1 MKLNPFTRIFLSL
14 GICMTF
20 GLVASVAFTGGEP
33 PGGDAD
39 GDGAWDMGHD
49 NCLGL
54 PNPSQRDDD
63 EDGYGNPCDWDVTQ
77 DCAIG
82 GPDLATTFARLFDA
96 NPWSPKNRGAYDVT
110 EDNLVGGPDL
120 AAIFENLFGNPGP
133 TTRPCANCLAAPG
146 GGVCP

>member
-1 MKLNPFTRIFLSL
+1 MKPWAATIFIITAIAGVALVSSS
-14 GICMTF
+14 GSGGGCPDPDNDGFCNMY
-20 GLVASVAFTGGEP
+20 GEDNCDLVA
-33 PGGDAD
+33 
-39 GDGAWDMGHD
+39 
-49 NCLGL
+49 
-54 PNPSQRDDD
+54 NPSQRDDD
-63 EDGYGNPCDWDVTQ
+63 EDGYGNLCDWDVTQ